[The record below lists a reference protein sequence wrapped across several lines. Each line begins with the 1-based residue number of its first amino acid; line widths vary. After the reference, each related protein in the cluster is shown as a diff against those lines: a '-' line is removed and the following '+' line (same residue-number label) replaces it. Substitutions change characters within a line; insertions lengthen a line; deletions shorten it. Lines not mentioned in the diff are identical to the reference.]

1 MEIFTLK
8 EGIDMLKSIKALFVF
23 SVSEGIVKLRNLIEL
38 LEGQVICDEVKFD
51 EGYTSMYYLTKFK
64 DVMTIFEVDE
74 AKGVLSFEEV
84 YDELMHWALPP
95 ESRNDPQIEIV
106 NCANCPKN

>member
-1 MEIFTLK
+1 MEIYTPK

-23 SVSEGIVKLRNLIEL
+23 SVSEGISKLRKFIEL
-38 LEGQVICDEVKFD
+38 LEGQVIYDEVKFD

-74 AKGVLSFEEV
+74 AKGVLYFKEV
-84 YDELMHWALPP
+84 YDELMQWALPP
-95 ESRNDPQIEIV
+95 DSRNDSQNGIV
-106 NCANCPKN
+106 NCVNCEKN

>member
-8 EGIDMLKSIKALFVF
+8 EGIDMLKSVRASFVF
-23 SVSEGIVKLRNLIEL
+23 SVSEGIAKLRNFIEL
-38 LEGQVICDEVKFD
+38 LEGQVICDQVKFD

-74 AKGVLSFEEV
+74 AKSVLYFEEV
-84 YDELMHWALPP
+84 YDELMQWARPP
-95 ESRNDPQIEIV
+95 DSQNDSQIEMV
-106 NCANCPKN
+106 NCANCQKN